1 MDKYDNIEFFKDKNK
16 KYIFDELTNT
26 LIKSVVLGYIGSLV
40 KNAEPF
46 TIFFMDLD
54 YFKTINDT
62 YGHNIGD
69 LVLSKTANTIA
80 SCLNDNQVIGRFGGD
95 EFIVVAKGM
104 TEYQDKWELGRKICL
119 AVSGLKFD
127 FGQEHISQTMT
138 VSIGISTFPNDAN
151 TFNNLIERADK
162 ALYRGKQKGRN
173 CFVIFNKEAHEN
185 IMVNNEASSHELSK
199 MISYIYDEMTEAHT
213 DLCKKLVQISSFLA
227 ITFSVDAISILLN
240 GEYKVLY
247 ENAEFNLKPIPI
259 ETYEKV
265 GFKDSDIL
273 AINLRMHFEETCN
286 ELFKMMEEQDVN
298 ASVILRISTHNK
310 EYGYLRIDKCR
321 ENIWSP
327 AVKVA
332 FQVLAKLIAIEIE
345 NDIYKK

>member
-1 MDKYDNIEFFKDKNK
+1 MDKYDNIDFFKDKNK
-16 KYIFDELTNT
+16 KYIFDELTDT
-26 LIKSVVLGYIGSLV
+26 LNKSTILGYIGSLV
-40 KNAEPF
+40 KSTEPF

-69 LVLSKTANTIA
+69 LVLKQSAYAI
-80 SCLNDNQVIGRFGGD
+80 SLCLNDKQVVGRFGGD
-95 EFIVVAKGM
+95 EFIVVARGM
-104 TEYQDKWELGRKICL
+104 TEYQDKWDLGRKICL
-119 AVSGLKFD
+119 AVSGLKID
-127 FGQEHISQTMT
+127 FGPTHIGQTLT

-199 MISYIYDEMTEAHT
+199 MITYIYDEMTSIYS
-213 DLCKKLVQISSFLA
+213 DLNQKLVKISSYLG
-227 ITFSVDAISILLN
+227 ITFGIDAISILLN
-240 GEYKVLY
+240 DKFDILY
-247 ENAEFNLKPIPI
+247 SDNELKLSPIPI
-259 ETYEKV
+259 EIYEKV
-265 GFKDSDIL
+265 GFKDSDVL

-298 ASVILRISTHNK
+298 ASVILRIHTNNN
-310 EYGYLRIDKCR
+310 EYGYIRIDKYR
-321 ENIWSP
+321 ENIWTP
-327 AVKVA
+327 TVKVV
-332 FQVLAKLIAIEIE
+332 FQTLARLIAIMLE
-345 NDIYKK
+345 NKLYI